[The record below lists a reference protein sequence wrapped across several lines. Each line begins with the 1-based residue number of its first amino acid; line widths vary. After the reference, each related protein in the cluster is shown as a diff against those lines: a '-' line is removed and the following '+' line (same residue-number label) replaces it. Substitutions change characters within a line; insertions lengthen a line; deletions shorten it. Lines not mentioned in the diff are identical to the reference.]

1 MSLEMFIPARN
12 MDFYMTQMSYYYVL
26 NMFITIKQNYYVH

>member
-12 MDFYMTQMSYYYVL
+12 MDFYMIQMSYYYVL
-26 NMFITIKQNYYVH
+26 NMFITIKRDLYVY